1 MSADHRHASAGPDH
15 AAIEQAAADWITRI
29 DRGLSPA
36 EATQFAAWEAADPR
50 HRAQLAHM
58 ESAWRLLDTAD
69 EVPEIMQ
76 FVPKVDARQ
85 ARRAVVRRWRP
96 WAFAGVGLAAG
107 LAMVATLSPSMS
119 WRTPREMTSP
129 TAAAAP
135 GARSYQVVPS
145 TAQRLT
151 LADGSLVELRA
162 DSQVETAFSPGERRV
177 WIVRGEAYFTV
188 AKDAA
193 RPFVVHAGSVA
204 VRAVG
209 TAFNVRLAAANVEV
223 LVTEGQVRVHEAVT
237 STSLLSAAE
246 PTTSAAP
253 VTPPLLSAGQRV
265 VVPVSAPAAVPTLAA
280 TAEETERALAWRSAQ
295 LVFERTTLEDAVAA
309 FNSFNLRQLVL
320 GDAALRTRRLGG
332 TFRADNIDAFV
343 RLLETGFDITAEFR
357 GEREIVL
364 HSAPA
369 GSKPE

>member
-1 MSADHRHASAGPDH
+1 MSHVRRPQPSAPDA
-15 AAIEQAAADWITRI
+15 AAIEKAAADWITRL
-29 DRGLSPA
+29 DRGLSPE
-36 EATQFAAWEAADPR
+36 EAVQFAAWEAADPR
-50 HRAQLAHM
+50 HAAELTHM
-58 ESAWRLLDTAD
+58 NAAWRLLDTAD

-85 ARRAVVRRWRP
+85 ARRTAVRRWRP

-107 LAMVATLSPSMS
+107 LALVATLSS
-119 WRTPREMTSP
+119 WTASRTPGDVT
-129 TAAAAP
+129 TQAAVAAP
-135 GARSYQVVPS
+135 GARSYQVLPS

-162 DSQVETAFSPGERRV
+162 DSQVETAFSPDERRV

-223 LVTEGQVRVHEAVT
+223 LVTEGQVRVHETAT
-237 STSLLSAAE
+237 SVSLLSSAE
-246 PTTSAAP
+246 PAITPTAA
-253 VTPPLLSAGQRV
+253 TPAVLSAGQRV
-265 VVPVSAPAAVPTLAA
+265 VVPASAPVAMPTLVA

-295 LVFERTTLEDAVAA
+295 LVFERTSLEDAVAA
-309 FNSFNLRQLVL
+309 FNSFNRQQLVL
-320 GDAALRTRRLGG
+320 GDPALRTRRLGG
-332 TFRADNIDAFV
+332 TFRADNIEAFV
-343 RLLETGFDITAEFR
+343 RLLASGFDITAEHR
-357 GEREIVL
+357 SALEIVL
-364 HSAPA
+364 RPA
-369 GSKPE
+369 ASGSRPE